1 MAVFAGCSTVMFVRK
16 PESRSFVDATY
27 RATRPYFF
35 WGLAGD
41 DVHVHVDRI
50 CLGKD
55 ADQISSEYT
64 AGNVLTS
71 VITLGIYIP
80 RTVKVWCQI

>member
-1 MAVFAGCSTVMFVRK
+1 MKKLITISLFICVAFIAVSAK
-16 PESRSFVDATY
+16 ANLLVDPGFEAN
-27 RATRPYFF
+27 P
-35 WGLAGD
+35 LD
-41 DVHVHVDRI
+41 
-50 CLGKD
+50 
-55 ADQISSEYT
+55 T